1 MGLLSWRSSVLACA
15 LIAMV
20 TPVSAQQKFYVFS
33 PGSSRPSVIVDLSVL
48 EKLGPQPTLPGMLR
62 SGRSSVAST
71 APGGLLPP
79 PSEPPR
85 SKLSLPKGFSKRLAP
100 TTLQPLAKI
109 QPTPPMV
116 TRKRRPVPAVPS
128 IVKPPTAAAK
138 VAAAAKASAIV
149 KPARS
154 IPKPLPPAELIAVT
168 PKTAIPDFNKPAVP
182 PPTKLTKPVIP
193 KPAPLRR
200 STVPPPP
207 VVSPA
212 IPPTVPPVQSPPL
225 KSQINLVPSPSV
237 PPPPIAASK
246 VPQVASAKVPTRIT
260 TDGTIRIGFGAES
273 SELPTS
279 ATGPLDKLIA
289 QMSSDADLR
298 VQLHGYANGASDSP
312 SQARRLSLFRAL
324 SVRTYLMKKGVR
336 STRIDVRALGN
347 SGDSRATNRVDVIIQ
362 TS

>member
-1 MGLLSWRSSVLACA
+1 M
-15 LIAMV
+15 
-20 TPVSAQQKFYVFS
+20 
-33 PGSSRPSVIVDLSVL
+33 
-48 EKLGPQPTLPGMLR
+48 
-62 SGRSSVAST
+62 
-71 APGGLLPP
+71 
-79 PSEPPR
+79 
-85 SKLSLPKGFSKRLAP
+85 
-100 TTLQPLAKI
+100 
-109 QPTPPMV
+109 
-116 TRKRRPVPAVPS
+116 
-128 IVKPPTAAAK
+128 
-138 VAAAAKASAIV
+138 
-149 KPARS
+149 
-154 IPKPLPPAELIAVT
+154 
-168 PKTAIPDFNKPAVP
+168 
-182 PPTKLTKPVIP
+182 
-193 KPAPLRR
+193 
-200 STVPPPP
+200 
-207 VVSPA
+207 
-212 IPPTVPPVQSPPL
+212 
-225 KSQINLVPSPSV
+225 VPSPSV